1 MLSLLKGCAKRT
13 KAICSKVHHHMK
25 QIIHERQDAIAQNI
39 TPLNMDLLTAL
50 LSVKDEDVEI
60 TEGHIISTLIVR

>member
-1 MLSLLKGCAKRT
+1 
-13 KAICSKVHHHMK
+13 MK

-39 TPLNMDLLTAL
+39 TPLNMDLLTTL

>member
-1 MLSLLKGCAKRT
+1 
-13 KAICSKVHHHMK
+13 MK

-60 TEGHIISTLIVR
+60 TDNIIRSSLMV